1 MSKQKS
7 LAFLL
12 IILAVASFFRLWHI
26 TETPRG
32 LYPDEAMNGTNAQE
46 AIRTGSYKIFY
57 PENNGREGLFINIQS
72 LSLRI
77 FGNEPWALRVV
88 SAIFGILTV
97 LGLYLMT
104 RELLRKTSVYHERI
118 ALFAAF
124 FLATLFWHINF
135 SRIGF
140 RAITV
145 PFLLVWSFYY
155 VFRMLHEL
163 EEGDEKLPKA
173 EGFAVLAGIIYG
185 LGFHTYIAYR
195 VTPPLLLLLFCIGWQ
210 KYKAGILK
218 KCFPCLFV
226 LFLFAAFVS
235 ALPIGYYFLNNPA
248 DFSGRAAQ
256 VSVLASATPAHDLL
270 LNAAKT
276 YGMFFWIGDYNWR
289 HNYAGA
295 PALWWPMAILFA
307 MGLLLS
313 ISRLFQNPNQIQN
326 SNDRKE
332 IRRGAWSLGLV
343 AFRNIFTTPYGL
355 LLVWF
360 FLLSV
365 PSVISNEGLPH
376 ALRTIG
382 MIPPTMIFAALGIDL
397 LMRKGRMLHQQI
409 LTAVVAKFPDLEE
422 QIKRIGSEFRV
433 LVLAFLVVI
442 SIFAYRQY
450 LLHWASSPYAAEAF
464 SENYT
469 SLGKY
474 MRLLP
479 DTTHKYVIVNADGV
493 EVRGIPMPA
502 QPIMFLMGEGPIT
515 HGQVSPRNVHYVLPD
530 EVRNLSLQNLPAGE
544 TVFIML
550 EMKGTLRNELKSVIP
565 SITYEE
571 IAGRLLV
578 GKVTK

>member
-7 LAFLL
+7 LVFLF

-26 TETPRG
+26 TETPPG

-46 AIRTGSYKIFY
+46 AIRTGHYKIFY

-72 LSLRI
+72 LSLRA

-88 SAIFGILTV
+88 SAIFGILTI

-104 RELLRKTSVYHERI
+104 RELLQKTTEYHERI

-124 FLATLFWHINF
+124 FMATLFWHINF

-145 PFLLVWSFYY
+145 PFWLVWSFYWI
-155 VFRMLHEL
+155 FRMIREL
-163 EEGDEKLPKA
+163 ETGNEKLPKA
-173 EGFAVLAGIIYG
+173 EGFAILAGIVYG

-195 VTPPLLLLLFCIGWQ
+195 VTPPLLLVLFFIGWK

-218 KCFPCLFV
+218 KCFPCIFT
-226 LFLFAAFVS
+226 LFLFAAFVA

-248 DFSGRAAQ
+248 DFSGRTAQ

-276 YGMFFWIGDYNWR
+276 YGMLFWTGDYNWR

-295 PALWWPMAILFA
+295 PELWWPMAVLFGL
-307 MGLLLS
+307 GLL
-313 ISRLFQNPNQIQN
+313 I
-326 SNDRKE
+326 
-332 IRRGAWSLGLV
+332 SLGAV
-343 AFRNIFTTPYGL
+343 FATRSPKRMITQIFTAPHGL
-355 LLVWF
+355 LIVWF
-360 FLLSV
+360 FVLSI

-382 MIPPTMIFAALGIDL
+382 MIPPVMIFAALGMDFI
-397 LMRKGRMLHQQI
+397 MRKGKILHGR
-409 LTAVVAKFPDLEE
+409 LLGAFPDLEY
-422 QIKRIGSEFRV
+422 QINRIGSEFRI
-433 LVLAFLVVI
+433 LVFAFLVVI

-450 LLHWASSPYAAEAF
+450 LLRWASSPYTAEAF

-469 SLGKY
+469 LLGKY
-474 MRLLP
+474 LRTLP

-493 EVRGIPMPA
+493 DVRGIPMPA
-502 QPIMFLMGEGPIT
+502 QPVMFLMGEGPIA
-515 HGQVSPRNVHYVLPD
+515 HGEVSPRNARYILPD
-530 EVRNLSLQNLPAGE
+530 EIKNLSLEQLPAGE
-544 TVFIML
+544 MVFAML
-550 EMKGTLRNELKSVIP
+550 EMKGTLRAEIKSLIP
-565 SITYEE
+565 SMTFEE
-571 IAGRLLV
+571 IPGKLLV